1 MREYIYII
9 DKLEKS
15 FSNSKYDVDRETFII
30 KKNAHTDIM
39 RLKIVDGDS
48 YNIAKCRI
56 LERLT
61 PIMVNNTFY
70 SQKWRN
76 DKFKEGLKQ
85 GLSKFCDKDFAWEDI
100 EVINDK
106 LGSAINRNLAKQ
118 FVINNC
124 DINILKNK
132 I

>member
-15 FSNSKYDVDRETFII
+15 FFNSKYDVDRETFII

-48 YNIAKCRI
+48 YNIVKCRI

-85 GLSKFCDKDFAWEDI
+85 GLSNFCDKEFTWEDI
-100 EVINDK
+100 EVINNK

-124 DINILKNK
+124 DINILKK
-132 I
+132 